1 MKDRVL
7 RHSCPF
13 AVNLGSSHSSWIS
26 ICLYPNLWV
35 VVFCFLHCKYKRKK
49 NKEKRETNMQEYK
62 SIIRKQVKGQN
73 GLDVAHFSPYAE
85 RTMPVQLWEKS

>member
-1 MKDRVL
+1 
-7 RHSCPF
+7 
-13 AVNLGSSHSSWIS
+13 
-26 ICLYPNLWV
+26 
-35 VVFCFLHCKYKRKK
+35 
-49 NKEKRETNMQEYK
+49 MQEYK